1 MQNVVVSMAAI
12 ASELDTDG
20 GPPMR
25 IPLRHFL
32 VGLGFVFLAGIG
44 GLITLVGGQVGLLP
58 LAVVHLFVVGWVCL
72 TIMGAMTQFI
82 PVWSGVDLYSRR
94 LATLQLWLVG
104 AGLLGFAAVLT
115 LGELG
120 LTPLFGALLLVGFWC
135 FAFNIGRTLWRCDS
149 LDTTERHFALA
160 VGALVL
166 VTSLGFLLA
175 VDFTAPLFTTT
186 GVSRVAVRAT
196 HATLAGFGVVLL
208 TVIGAL
214 YQLAMMFTQT
224 EIDDIDSH
232 LQRFEGVGY
241 PLGVFALAGGRLI
254 EAAWLATAGG
264 LLVSTTLFGVA
275 VILARRL
282 VETKV
287 PWTPM
292 LSRYAVV
299 AAALVGWAAAAVPT
313 WLTAPLAEPS
323 LFGAPRT
330 GVLLGLGVV
339 GFVIVGTLY
348 HIVPFIVWVD
358 RYSDR
363 LGYEPVPMIDDLYS
377 DRLAAVDFGL
387 LTTGTAAV
395 VGGNGLGIESILV
408 AGSGLLIAGV
418 GVFAANMLLV
428 LRAHSPDPLSVILFG
443 RWLRPTATATPER
456 KPNTEEPS
464 ADE

>member
-1 MQNVVVSMAAI
+1 MSALTTD
-12 ASELDTDG
+12 LDTDG

-25 IPLRHFL
+25 VPLRHFL
-32 VGLGFVFLAGIG
+32 VALGVLVVAAVAGIA
-44 GLITLVGGQVGLLP
+44 TLVGAGTAWLP
-58 LAVVHLFVVGWVCL
+58 LAALHLALAGWVCL

-82 PVWSGVDLYSRR
+82 PVWSGVELYSRR
-94 LATLQLWLVG
+94 LATLQLWLVA
-104 AGLLGFAAVLT
+104 AGLLGFATVLT
-115 LGELG
+115 LGELR
-120 LTPLFGALLLVGFWC
+120 LTPLFGTLMLAGFWC
-135 FAFNIGRTLWRCDS
+135 FAYNIGRTLWRCDS
-149 LDTTERHFALA
+149 LDITEFHFALA

-166 VTSLGFLLA
+166 VTSLGVLLA
-175 VDFTAPLFTTT
+175 VDFTAPLFTAT
-186 GVSRVAVRAT
+186 GLSRLTVRAT

-214 YQLAMMFTQT
+214 YQLATMFTQT
-224 EIDDIDSH
+224 EIHGIDRH
-232 LQRFEGVGY
+232 LQRFEAVGY
-241 PLGVFALAGGRLI
+241 PLGVAALAGGRLF
-254 EAAWLATAGG
+254 ELAWLATGGG
-264 LLVSTTLFGVA
+264 LLVSTTLVGVA
-275 VILARRL
+275 ILLARRL
-282 VETKV
+282 IETQV

-292 LSRYAVV
+292 CSRYAVV
-299 AAALVGWAAAAVPT
+299 AAALAGWAVLAVRT
-313 WLTAPLAEPS
+313 WLTTPLADAA

-443 RWLRPTATATPER
+443 RRLRPTATTPSADGT
-456 KPNTEEPS
+456 PSTEEPS